1 MNNTFV
7 TKLSNSIKSSIVFSL
22 FGAVFFA
29 GTVAAGGHESAE
41 ASPHEWS
48 ANMAVLTEYQFRGI
62 SQSNEDPAIQVG
74 IDYGHASGLYVGFW
88 ASSVEFNSGSG
99 NETQLETN
107 FYTGYAGS
115 AGAFDYDIGFLYYYY
130 PEEDDDEPG
139 TGVGEQDLWEVYG
152 SLGTTFDMA
161 YEPSV
166 TAGFAYSPDY
176 YGSDGDSIYIY
187 GEFGLSLGGISPY
200 ATVGYLDV
208 DGDKTTPAGYDY
220 VYYTVG
226 ASYDIG
232 HFTLDLHWFDAE
244 EGTDAGGTGSGR
256 DGVVFGISSSW

>member
-7 TKLSNSIKSSIVFSL
+7 TKLSNSIKSLIVLSL

-29 GTVAAGGHESAE
+29 GTVSAGGHESAE

-176 YGSDGDSIYIY
+176 YGSDGDSIYVY

-244 EGTDAGGTGSGR
+244 EGADAGGTGSGR

>member
-1 MNNTFV
+1 
-7 TKLSNSIKSSIVFSL
+7 
-22 FGAVFFA
+22 
-29 GTVAAGGHESAE
+29 
-41 ASPHEWS
+41 
-48 ANMAVLTEYQFRGI
+48 MAVLTEYQFRGI

-115 AGAFDYDIGFLYYYY
+115 AGVFDYDIGFLYYYY

-139 TGVGEQDLWEVYG
+139 TGAGEQDLWEVYG

-176 YGSDGDSIYIY
+176 YGSDGDSIYVY

-208 DGDKTTPAGYDY
+208 DGDKTNPAGYDY

-244 EGTDAGGTGSGR
+244 EGADAGGSGSAR

>member
-1 MNNTFV
+1 MI
-7 TKLSNSIKSSIVFSL
+7 S
-22 FGAVFFA
+22 GFF
-29 GTVAAGGHESAE
+29 
-41 ASPHEWS
+41 
-48 ANMAVLTEYQFRGI
+48 
-62 SQSNEDPAIQVG
+62 
-74 IDYGHASGLYVGFW
+74 
-88 ASSVEFNSGSG
+88 
-99 NETQLETN
+99 
-107 FYTGYAGS
+107 
-115 AGAFDYDIGFLYYYY
+115 YYYY

-244 EGTDAGGTGSGR
+244 EGADAGGTGSGR

>member
-29 GTVAAGGHESAE
+29 GTVTAGGHESAE

-176 YGSDGDSIYIY
+176 YGSDGDSIYVY

-244 EGTDAGGTGSGR
+244 EGADAGGTGSGR

>member
-1 MNNTFV
+1 MNNIFV
-7 TKLSNSIKSSIVFSL
+7 NKLSNLLKGSILLSL
-22 FGAVFFA
+22 FGAIFFA
-29 GTVAAGGHESAE
+29 GSVTAGGHESAE

-48 ANMAVLTEYQFRGI
+48 ASMAVLTEYQFRGI
-62 SQSNEDPAIQVG
+62 TQSNEDPAIQVG
-74 IDYGHASGLYVGFW
+74 IDYAHASGLYVGFW
-88 ASSVEFNSGSG
+88 ASSVEFNDGP
-99 NETQLETN
+99 NATQLETN
-107 FYTGYAGS
+107 FYTGYGGS
-115 AGAFDYDIGFLYYYY
+115 MGKIDYDIGFLYYYY
-130 PEEDDDEPG
+130 PEEDADEPG
-139 TGVGEQDLWEVYG
+139 SGLGEQDLWEVYG

-176 YGSDGDSIYIY
+176 YGSDGDSIYVY

-232 HFTLDLHWFDAE
+232 QFTLDLHWFDAE
-244 EGTDAGGTGSGR
+244 EGNDAGGSGSGR